1 MGRLQAWIRRAAL
14 ETRDV
19 DRDISMV
26 HVLTPPCLPL
36 EHAAVGIERLTQF
49 MLRRCIN

>member
-26 HVLTPPCLPL
+26 HVANASLTS
-36 EHAAVGIERLTQF
+36 VGARGG
-49 MLRRCIN
+49 RD